1 MGRGKDGEGYGGAE
15 EGGRRE
21 RGGGAFEKMTLLP
34 RGGVHR
40 KVRRDDK
47 VFSLDKIIHEIK
59 YTFKNIF
66 IFFS

>member
-1 MGRGKDGEGYGGAE
+1 MGRGRGGGGGGKEGE
-15 EGGRRE
+15 
-21 RGGGAFEKMTLLP
+21 GGGAFEKMTLLP